1 MFGARLAKLRKQRGW
16 NQAEL
21 AARVSVSPSAIGMYE
36 QGRREPDCATLAA
49 LARVL
54 DTSTDYLLTGREPFP
69 DATVLFSKF
78 EELLAQAQSC
88 MTLTAPDGTVHPFGR
103 EELAMLLCA
112 IDAAQREARAG
123 GNAVQNEQ
131 DALLA
136 QRRKTKAEID
146 EGGAF

>member
-21 AARVSVSPSAIGMYE
+21 AARVCVSPSAIGMYE

-69 DATVLFSKF
+69 DAVVLFSKF
-78 EELLAQAQSC
+78 EELLTQAQSC
-88 MTLTAPDGTVHPFGR
+88 MTLTAPDGRVRPFGR

-123 GNAVQNEQ
+123 AEPAQNPM
-131 DALLA
+131 DKRAA
-136 QRRKTKAEID
+136 KAEID
-146 EGGAF
+146 ESGAF

>member
-21 AARVSVSPSAIGMYE
+21 AARVCVSPSAIGMYE

-69 DATVLFSKF
+69 DAVVLFAKF
-78 EELLAQAQSC
+78 EELLTQAQSC
-88 MTLTAPDGTVHPFGR
+88 MTLTAPDGTVRPFGR

-123 GNAVQNEQ
+123 VE
-131 DALLA
+131 LA
-136 QRRKTKAEID
+136 QNPLDKRAAKAEID
-146 EGGAF
+146 ESGAF

>member
-21 AARVSVSPSAIGMYE
+21 AARVCVSPSAIGMYE

-69 DATVLFSKF
+69 DAVVLFSKF
-78 EELLAQAQSC
+78 EELLTQAQSC
-88 MTLTAPDGTVHPFGR
+88 MTLTAPDGTVRPFGR

-123 GNAVQNEQ
+123 STDKRA
-131 DALLA
+131 A
-136 QRRKTKAEID
+136 KAEID
-146 EGGAF
+146 ESDAF